1 VSSHREN
8 TEAELSRRGLLAA
21 GLGAACLARMPE
33 AAIAQRR
40 SSTMHLGLVTY
51 SIAKDWDLD
60 TLLRCCKAA
69 GLTGVEF
76 RTTHA
81 HGVEPSL
88 SAARRAT
95 VRAKCADAGIRQI
108 SLGSICEFHST
119 DQAVVRSNIDECRRF
134 VELAED
140 LGARGVKVRPNGLP
154 TGVAPGKTLEQIG
167 KAMAECG
174 RIGED
179 QGVEIWMEVHGP
191 ETSKP
196 ANARAIMDACG
207 HRNVGVTWNSN
218 GTDVADGSVAQA
230 YRLLGKQIRCCHV
243 TNLWSDYPWRE
254 LFGLLAKS
262 KYDGYLLCEVGT
274 SLRPDEGIL
283 FMQCYRALFNEL
295 CAKR

>member
-1 VSSHREN
+1 
-8 TEAELSRRGLLAA
+8 
-21 GLGAACLARMPE
+21 
-33 AAIAQRR
+33 
-40 SSTMHLGLVTY
+40 MHLGLVTY
-51 SIAKDWDLD
+51 NIAKDWDLD
-60 TLLRCCKAA
+60 TLLRCCKGA

-81 HGVEPSL
+81 HAVEPSL
-88 SAARRAT
+88 NAAQRAT

-108 SLGSICEFHST
+108 SLGSVCEFHST
-119 DQAVVRSNIDECRRF
+119 DQAAVQGNIDECRRF
-134 VELAED
+134 VGLAKD

-154 TGVAPGKTLEQIG
+154 KDVPPEKTLEQIG
-167 KAMAECG
+167 KALAECG
-174 RIGED
+174 RIGEE

-230 YRLLGKQIRCCHV
+230 YRLLGKHIRCCHI

-262 KYDGYLLCEVGT
+262 KYEGYLLCEVGT
-274 SLRPDEGIL
+274 SLRPDEGVL
-283 FMQCYRALFNEL
+283 FMQCYGALFNEL